1 MWQDELVTRGLD
13 IGMTTIAAVLA
24 WGARSLLARKEGRVE
39 RMAGVL
45 EETHIPTDAV
55 TVRGVLRRLFDWR

>member
-1 MWQDELVTRGLD
+1 
-13 IGMTTIAAVLA
+13 
-24 WGARSLLARKEGRVE
+24 
-39 RMAGVL
+39 MAGVL